1 MAHDS
6 SKLTGASPIPSIGI
20 SGLSVYLPE
29 RAVKLKPL
37 AEERNARRS
46 DGDSRDFVKSL
57 RYTGQEE
64 MRIPEVWEDTVTMIA
79 ESVRDVV
86 RSTGVNPTHVSQ
98 FVCGTETAM
107 DHAKPLSS
115 FAQGLLEQDGIR
127 IGPDTSIYEVKH
139 ACAGGTYGLL
149 GAMSQIAIDSL
160 RGLASPAIVTMGD
173 TSRYDL
179 VSTAEFT
186 QGAGAVSLLVET
198 DPKLIR
204 LDLGVVGYNSQS
216 VDDFFRNI
224 GSSVAKAR
232 GKFSV
237 QCYKDALVGAYQSFK
252 DKALK
257 SGLIEVPTGKH
268 FLDGFDYVLLHAPF
282 RQMPVEALTDL
293 LAKARGISA
302 EAAEVELARLR
313 LPESLHGTALAG
325 NLYTC
330 SLYLCL
336 ANLLESELKRIGDEI
351 EGKRILFASYG
362 SGNTMVV
369 YSGTIVPGA
378 AAAIRKIRLTDTLK
392 HRIWLGTR
400 DYEDRVAFDKFDRE
414 RYAARLTSEWASI
427 PANRYYLREIRV
439 DGYREYGVKGKETA
453 PGAVLG
459 AGASAA

>member
-1 MAHDS
+1 MSQSDV
-6 SKLTGASPIPSIGI
+6 KFTGASPLPPIGL
-20 SGLSVYLPE
+20 SGLSVYLPG
-29 RAVKLKPL
+29 RAVRLEPL
-37 AEERNARRS
+37 AEERNATRL

-57 RYTGQEE
+57 RYTGQQE

-79 ESVRDVV
+79 ESVRDLVHT
-86 RSTGVNPTHVSQ
+86 TGVDPTRVSQ

-115 FAQGLLEQDGIR
+115 FAQGLLEQDGVR

-149 GAMSQIAIDSL
+149 GATSQIAIDSI
-160 RGLASPAIVTMGD
+160 RGLAAPAVVTMGD

-186 QGAGAVSLLVET
+186 QGAGAVSLLVEP
-198 DPKLIR
+198 DPKLLR

-224 GSSVAKAR
+224 GSTVAKAR

-237 QCYKDALVGAYQSFK
+237 QCYKDALLGAYQSFK

-257 SGLIEVPTGKH
+257 SGMIEVPHGKH
-268 FLDGFDYVLLHAPF
+268 FLDHFDYVLLHAPF

-293 LAKARGISA
+293 LAKARGISP
-302 EAAEVELARLR
+302 EAAQAELERLR

-336 ANLLESELKRIGDEI
+336 ANLLESELKRLGDGI

-369 YSGTIVPGA
+369 FSGTIVPGA
-378 AAAIRKIRLTDTLK
+378 AEAIGKIGLGEKLK
-392 HRIWLGTR
+392 QRAWLVTG
-400 DYEDRVAFDKFDRE
+400 DYEDRVAFDKFDRDK
-414 RYAARLTSEWASI
+414 YAARLTSEWATI
-427 PANRYYLREIRV
+427 PDSRYYLREIRA
-439 DGYREYGVKGKETA
+439 DGYREYGVKGKE
-453 PGAVLG
+453 G

>member
-1 MAHDS
+1 MTNDG
-6 SKLTGASPIPSIGI
+6 KKWTGASPVPAIGI

-29 RAVKLKPL
+29 PAVKLKPL
-37 AEERNARRS
+37 AEERNALRP

-79 ESVRDVV
+79 ESVRDLVQ
-86 RSTGVNPTHVSQ
+86 STGVDPTKVSQ

-224 GSSVAKAR
+224 GSTVAKAR

-237 QCYKDALVGAYQSFK
+237 QCYKDALLGAYQSFK
-252 DKALK
+252 DKALR
-257 SGLIEVPTGKH
+257 SGLIEVPPGKH

-293 LAKARGISA
+293 LAKARHISHEEA
-302 EAAEVELARLR
+302 ELESARLR
-313 LPESLHGTALAG
+313 LPESLMGTSLAG

-336 ANLLESELKRIGDEI
+336 ANLLESELKRIGNEL

-378 AAAIRKIRLTDTLK
+378 AEAISKIGLTEKLK
-392 HRIWLGTR
+392 HRNWLETG
-400 DYEDRVAFDKFDRE
+400 DYEDQVAFDKFDRE
-414 RYAARLTSEWASI
+414 KYAARLTSEWASI
-427 PANRYYLREIRV
+427 PASRYYLREIRA
-439 DGYREYGVKGKETA
+439 DGYREYGVKGREEA
-453 PGAVLG
+453 P
-459 AGASAA
+459 AATGT